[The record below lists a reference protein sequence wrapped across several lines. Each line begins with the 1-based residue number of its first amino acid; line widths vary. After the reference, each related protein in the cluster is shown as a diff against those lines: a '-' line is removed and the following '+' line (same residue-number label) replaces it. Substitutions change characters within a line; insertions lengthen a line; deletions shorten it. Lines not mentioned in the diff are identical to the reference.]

1 MAIDGRQ
8 KLQAKK
14 DELTD
19 ELKQMEEEE
28 DMFNQEEEGTSG
40 LLSSSKKQKQ
50 KEDESQKFYENNL
63 RRLQNHMLSL
73 QKRNE
78 AQRRGLL

>member
-14 DELTD
+14 DELTE
-19 ELKQMEEEE
+19 ELKQLEEEE
-28 DMFNQEEEGTSG
+28 DVFNQDEEGTTGSQ
-40 LLSSSKKQKQ
+40 SPNKKQKQ
-50 KEDESQKFYENNL
+50 KEDASQKFYENNL
-63 RRLQNHMLSL
+63 RRLQNHMMTLR
-73 QKRNE
+73 KRNE

>member
-40 LLSSSKKQKQ
+40 LLSPSKKQKQ